1 MFDNDTHQGFYDTL
15 LKLLIHA
22 ETIVDWSF
30 FVQHGLA
37 GEFFKSINN
46 DAFSRP
52 QWVNLF
58 QINEPVYK
66 ELVYELFASFEFKD
80 YTSRGDPKFMGE
92 DSLDDHTRWSMQN
105 ALTIKV
111 EDDWKGFW
119 PNIGDGEF
127 IVRGMSVKKIRDPRV
142 RIARD
147 VNVLRGGMFVTRIP
161 RSFGLLSSAMVDAL
175 SVEPR
180 AHTFIKKSLV
190 TIEIVMELDG
200 GTCCWPTTR
209 GIGEGDEVKE
219 EGEGFAGAYK
229 DMSQGDWDNLD
240 PHPQIDPF
248 PGHQA
253 DYPSLGYTGHM
264 PTGYDYH
271 YGTAPDGSN

>member
-1 MFDNDTHQGFYDTL
+1 MFDNDTHQGFYETL
-15 LKLLIHA
+15 LKLPIHTG
-22 ETIVDWSF
+22 TIVHWSF

-37 GEFFKSINN
+37 GEFFESINN

-66 ELVYELFASFEFKD
+66 ELVHELFASFEFKD
-80 YTSRGDPKFMGE
+80 YTSRGDPKFKGV
-92 DSLDDHTRWSMQN
+92 SFRLWGRWSMQN

-127 IVRGMSVKKIRDPRV
+127 IVRGMSMKKIRDPRV

-147 VNVLRGGMFVTRIP
+147 VNVLCRGMFVTRIP
-161 RSFGLLSSAMVDAL
+161 RSFGLLSSAMVDAV

-190 TIEIVMELDG
+190 TMEIVMELDG
-200 GTCCWPTTR
+200 GTCCWPTIR
-209 GIGEGDEVKE
+209 GIREGDEVEE
-219 EGEGFAGAYK
+219 EGEGFVGAYK
-229 DMSQGDWDNLD
+229 DMSRGYWQARQG
-240 PHPQIDPF
+240 Q
-248 PGHQA
+248 
-253 DYPSLGYTGHM
+253 
-264 PTGYDYH
+264 
-271 YGTAPDGSN
+271 